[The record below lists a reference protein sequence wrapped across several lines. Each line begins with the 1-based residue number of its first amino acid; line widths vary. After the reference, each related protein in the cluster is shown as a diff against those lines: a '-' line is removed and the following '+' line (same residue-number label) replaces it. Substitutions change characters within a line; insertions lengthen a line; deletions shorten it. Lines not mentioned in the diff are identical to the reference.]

1 MKRITLVFLAML
13 CGCVRLHQIE
23 MHTSTDEIR
32 IAPERSS
39 LGISSLT
46 TTEDKTRQPII
57 DMKRSWAKKDGQ
69 RYQIATRRNEYV
81 DSQTDPTPWT
91 FEWVDLLVAKNGRQD
106 RASWSD
112 GEWELHLEYT
122 DSSLRQPID
131 ARFKLW
137 THSYNPIRDGA
148 PN

>member
-1 MKRITLVFLAML
+1 VGAPVFPRSRCIPRQTRFASRPRNQVSVFHHSPIQKTERVNPRIEV
-13 CGCVRLHQIE
+13 
-23 MHTSTDEIR
+23 
-32 IAPERSS
+32 
-39 LGISSLT
+39 
-46 TTEDKTRQPII
+46 
-57 DMKRSWAKKDGQ
+57 KRSWAKKDGQ
-69 RYQIATRRNEYV
+69 TYQLATRRNEYV

-91 FEWVDLLVAKNGRQD
+91 FEWVDLLVAENGRQD
-106 RASWSD
+106 RVPWSE

-137 THSYNPIRDGA
+137 AQSYNPVRDGA